1 MGNILDYAKEVTD
14 SFEEKPFCE
23 VDSLIL
29 SQLSYLD
36 FSGLVPSTL
45 DAPVL
50 LSDIVS
56 DSAVAAL
63 THRDRVPELDSRLV
77 RGLAANPRFQGLRL
91 GGYVNIIDK
100 EAEEQFSAMTFL
112 LKDFTYVAFR
122 GTDSSY
128 VAWKEDF
135 NLAFL
140 SPVPAQEAGAAYLDW
155 VAGAVPGELRAGGHS
170 KGGNIAVYS
179 SLFCSPETRK
189 RIFRCYSHDGPG
201 FPEGVLQSPEF
212 AEMESRLHKTIPQS
226 SLVGLLLQHQE
237 NYRIIRSDQ
246 FWILQHDPYSWL
258 VTDGDFEYLESL
270 SYGARFLDQNLNAWI
285 ASLSPEELSNFADAL
300 YKVLQALP
308 GDSFSDAPD
317 KWWLAAAETL
327 NGLRGLDKDTYS
339 CILHTVSSLFSL
351 PISRIKLPS
360 LSKPE
365 LGSPKLG
372 TPELGALGLK
382 LPQVPAPKQKT
393 NSPPPFLAED
403 FLRKLPFRK

>member
-1 MGNILDYAKEVTD
+1 MGNILNYAKEVTED
-14 SFEEKPFCE
+14 FGKKPFCE

-36 FSGLVPSTL
+36 YSGLVPSTL

-50 LSDIVS
+50 LSDLASEDKIAS
-56 DSAVAAL
+56 L
-63 THRDRVPELDSRLV
+63 TRHDRVPELDGELARSI
-77 RGLAANPRFQGLRL
+77 AANPRFHGLRL
-91 GGYVNIIDK
+91 GGFVNVIDK
-100 EAEEQFSAMTFL
+100 EAEEQFSAVTFL
-112 LKDFTYVAFR
+112 MEDLTYVAFR

-140 SPVPAQEAGAAYLDW
+140 SPVPAQTAGVAYLDW
-155 VAGAVPGELRAGGHS
+155 AADHIPGKLRAGGHS

-179 SLFCSPETRK
+179 CLFCSPETRK
-189 RIFRCYSHDGPG
+189 RIRRCYSHDGPG

-212 AEMESRLHKTIPQS
+212 AEMESRLNKTIPQS

-246 FWILQHDPYSWL
+246 FWILQHDPFSWL

-285 ASLSPEELSNFADAL
+285 SSLSPEELSDFADAL
-300 YKVLQALP
+300 YKVLRALP

-327 NGLRGLDKDTYS
+327 NGLRGLDKETYS
-339 CILHTVSSLFSL
+339 CILHTLSSLFSL
-351 PISRIKLPS
+351 PVSRVKLPS
-360 LSKPE
+360 LSLSE
-365 LGSPKLG
+365 LSR
-372 TPELGALGLK
+372 LGLK
-382 LPQVPAPKQKT
+382 LPELPTPKQK
-393 NSPPPFLAED
+393 SGLWSGQ
-403 FLRKLPFRK
+403 